1 MAGAVKRVTVYLSGY
16 PDLMIG
22 ARCSNARPPTVS
34 SVACSDDKLRNV
46 EGRGKRTKPRNVDDR
61 IVSQKNQRRARC

>member
-16 PDLMIG
+16 PDPMIG
-22 ARCSNARPPTVS
+22 ARCSNARRPTVS
-34 SVACSDDKLRNV
+34 SVACSDDKLRYV

-61 IVSQKNQRRARC
+61 IDSQKNQRRARC